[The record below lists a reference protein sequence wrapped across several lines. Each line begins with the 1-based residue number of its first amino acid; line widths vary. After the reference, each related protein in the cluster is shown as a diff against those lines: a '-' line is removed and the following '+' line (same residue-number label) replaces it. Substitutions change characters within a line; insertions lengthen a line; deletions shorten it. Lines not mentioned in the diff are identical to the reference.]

1 MAKLTNEQVIESL
14 KEMTILEVNELVKA
28 IEEAFGVT
36 AAAPAA
42 AVAAAPVAEEEAAGP
57 KEVSIYLVS
66 VGQAKIPVIKAVQ
79 GITGKGLLDAKK
91 LCDTL
96 PALLKENISPDQA
109 DQIKAQ
115 LVDLGAEVEVK

>member
-36 AAAPAA
+36 AAAP
-42 AVAAAPVAEEEAAGP
+42 VAAAAAAAPAEEVAEGP
-57 KEVSIYLVS
+57 KEVSVYLVN

-79 GITGKGLLDAKK
+79 AITGKGLSEAKK
-91 LCDTL
+91 LCDAL
-96 PALLKENISPDQA
+96 PALLKEKITPEQA
-109 DQIKAQ
+109 DAIKAQ
-115 LVDLGAEVEVK
+115 LVEQGAEVEVK

>member
-36 AAAPAA
+36 AAAPVAA
-42 AVAAAPVAEEEAAGP
+42 EAAAAPAEEVAEGP
-57 KEVSIYLVS
+57 KEVSVYLVN

-79 GITGKGLLDAKK
+79 AITGKGLLEAKK
-91 LCDTL
+91 LCDAL
-96 PALLKENISPDQA
+96 PALLKEKITPEQA
-109 DQIKAQ
+109 DAIKAQ
-115 LVDLGAEVEVK
+115 LVEQGAEVEVK

>member
-14 KEMTILEVNELVKA
+14 KEMSILEVNELVKA

-36 AAAPAA
+36 AAAP
-42 AVAAAPVAEEEAAGP
+42 VAAAAAAAPAEAVDEGP
-57 KEVSIYLVS
+57 KEVSVYLVS

-79 GITGKGLLDAKK
+79 TITGKGLLEAKK

-96 PALLKENISPDQA
+96 PALLKEKITPEQA
-109 DQIKAQ
+109 EAIKAQ
-115 LVDLGAEVEVK
+115 LVEQGAEVEVK

>member
-36 AAAPAA
+36 AAAP
-42 AVAAAPVAEEEAAGP
+42 VAAAAAQAPAEEVAEGP
-57 KEVSIYLVS
+57 KEVSVYLVN

-79 GITGKGLLDAKK
+79 AITGKGLLDAKK
-91 LCDTL
+91 MCDAL
-96 PALLKENISPDQA
+96 PALLKEKITPEQA
-109 DQIKAQ
+109 EAIKAQ
-115 LVDLGAEVEVK
+115 LVEQGAEVEVK

>member
-36 AAAPAA
+36 AAVP
-42 AVAAAPVAEEEAAGP
+42 VAAAAAAAPAEEVAEGP
-57 KEVSIYLVS
+57 KEVSVYLVN

-79 GITGKGLLDAKK
+79 AITGKGLLEAKK
-91 LCDTL
+91 LCDAL
-96 PALLKENISPDQA
+96 PALLKEKITPEQA
-109 DQIKAQ
+109 DAIKAQ
-115 LVDLGAEVEVK
+115 LVEQGAEVEVK

>member
-36 AAAPAA
+36 AAAPVTAA
-42 AVAAAPVAEEEAAGP
+42 AVAAPAEEVAEGP
-57 KEVSIYLVS
+57 KEVSVYLVN

-79 GITGKGLLDAKK
+79 AITGKGLLEAKK
-91 LCDTL
+91 LCDAL
-96 PALLKENISPDQA
+96 PALLKEKITPEQA
-109 DQIKAQ
+109 DAIKAQ
-115 LVDLGAEVEVK
+115 LVEQGAEVEVK